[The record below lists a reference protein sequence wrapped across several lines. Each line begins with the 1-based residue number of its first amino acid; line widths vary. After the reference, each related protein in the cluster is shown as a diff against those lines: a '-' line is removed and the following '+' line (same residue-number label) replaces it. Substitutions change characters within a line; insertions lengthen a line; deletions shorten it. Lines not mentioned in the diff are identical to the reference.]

1 MSELLLRG
9 ADPHA
14 VSHQQR
20 TPLHEACV
28 RGISIT
34 LSTIFKFRLEKS
46 QI

>member
-14 VSHQQR
+14 ASNQQR

-28 RGISIT
+28 QGIYGY
-34 LSTIFKFRLEKS
+34 LRLPYLFE
-46 QI
+46 